1 MARTSRKNPVPVA
14 VKPTVIEVF
23 KTAIYLRLSMED
35 NGKKDADSLENQ
47 QALLEGYVAER
58 PFLELV
64 DTYIDNGCTGTDF
77 DRPAFK
83 RMMEDARSGKINC
96 IVVKDLSRLGRNYVE
111 TGDYLER
118 VFPFL
123 GVRFIAVNDNYD
135 SSNIDSSDQLA
146 ASLKNLVNDAYAKDI
161 ARKIATTMKE
171 KRLRGEYMGAYY
183 PYGYLKDPANPKKL
197 IVDPEIAPIVKEI
210 FELRATGIGI
220 ERLCRVLNEKGYPS
234 PGRLRYE
241 RGFMTHNNQK
251 GSELPWNRHVLKD
264 LLLNV
269 VYIGNLAQG
278 RTGSCLP
285 KGIPF
290 HRKDESE
297 WDVVTGTHEPIISM
311 ELWDKVQALNTK
323 RTTETKASFGKNANL
338 PKRPNPYGSV
348 LRCADCGRV
357 IKYVRSYSKK
367 GTKDYYNY
375 KCPQY
380 IELGAEACSSK
391 NIKADKLDL
400 AVLATIRKHMDVFL
414 EMQTLLRKLMP
425 EEKARL
431 SSDEALQRKQHISAE
446 LERKRKQGLLLY
458 SDFRDGLI
466 GQEEYVYAKSQYQA
480 DIEAMEQELYEIQYM
495 ENRTANVIIGEKKWT
510 ELIERFYKAETLT
523 AEMVTAMIKE
533 IRLHHDLSITIE
545 FLYEDEFK
553 DLLAECE
560 TVRKE
565 VA

>member
-1 MARTSRKNPVPVA
+1 MARTSRKRPAPVA
-14 VKPTVIEVF
+14 VKPAVIEVF
-23 KTAIYLRLSMED
+23 KTAIYLRLSLED

-47 QALLEGYVAER
+47 QALLELYVAER

-64 DTYIDNGCTGTDF
+64 EIYTDNGCTGTDF
-77 DRPAFK
+77 KRPAFK

-135 SSNIDSSDQLA
+135 SSNINSSDQLA
-146 ASLKNLVNDAYAKDI
+146 AYLKNLVNDAYSKDI
-161 ARKIATTMKE
+161 AIKIAATMKE

-220 ERLCRVLNEKGYPS
+220 DSLCRVLNEKGYPS

-241 RGFMTHNNQK
+241 RGFKTHNNQK

-311 ELWDKVQALNTK
+311 ELWEKVQSVNTK
-323 RTTETKASFGKNANL
+323 RSNAAKASFGKYASM

-357 IKYVRSYSKK
+357 IKYVRSYSQK
-367 GTKDYYNY
+367 GTRDYYNY
-375 KCPQY
+375 KCPLY
-380 IELGAEACSSK
+380 IEHGAEACSSK
-391 NIKADKLDL
+391 NIKAEKLDL
-400 AVLATIRKHMDVFL
+400 AVMETIRKQMDVFI
-414 EMQTLLRKLMP
+414 EMQSLLRRLMP
-425 EEKARL
+425 EDKARIPG
-431 SSDEALQRKQHISAE
+431 ETAAQRKHQISEE
-446 LERKRKQGLLLY
+446 LDRKRKLSTTLY
-458 SDFRDGLI
+458 SDFKDGLI
-466 GQEEYVYAKSQYQA
+466 GQEEYAYAKTQYQTE
-480 DIEAMEQELYEIQYM
+480 IEALEQELYEIQYM
-495 ENRTANVIIGEKKWT
+495 ENRTADVIIGEKKWT
-510 ELIERFYKAETLT
+510 ELIERFYQAETPH
-523 AEMVTAMIKE
+523 AEMISAMIKE
-533 IRLHHDLSITIE
+533 IRIHHDLSLTIE